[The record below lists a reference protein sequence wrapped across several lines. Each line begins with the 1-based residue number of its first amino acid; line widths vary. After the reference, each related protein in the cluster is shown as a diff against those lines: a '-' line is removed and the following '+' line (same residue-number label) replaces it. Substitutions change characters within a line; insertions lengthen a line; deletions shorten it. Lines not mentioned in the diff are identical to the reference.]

1 MQFYENG
8 GNNMETGSTFDYY
21 VKIILKRKVLITVIT
36 SLSVIVAGIL
46 NYVVFKPVYRGSA
59 SVYIASVARTPIL
72 KAKDVQSQITGGSFL
87 QKIAQDLNVP
97 SSLVAGGI
105 STSVSQDSRI
115 IVLNFD
121 STDRSLIDSFFES
134 FINDIRSSNEEIYN
148 TQLSSL
154 EAKASI
160 LNQQLSLLSEQEK
173 EILSRISSMQQD
185 GKLKSEYTLEYSL
198 LKDVYT
204 SLLSQKVELSKDLSN
219 VYSDIHASNQFIYQ
233 GAPMILDKP
242 VKPHKLFN
250 IGLSG
255 ILAFIASILLALF
268 LERQKIYTET

>member
-1 MQFYENG
+1 
-8 GNNMETGSTFDYY
+8 METGSTFDYY

-59 SVYIASVARTPIL
+59 TVYIASVARTPIL
-72 KAKDVQSQITGGSFL
+72 KAKDVQSQITGGGFL
-87 QKIAQDLNVP
+87 QKIAHDLNVS

-105 STSVSQDSRI
+105 STIFSFSVSQDSRI

-134 FINDIRSSNEEIYN
+134 FIKDIRSSNEEIYN